1 MAIGPP
7 EVNIRSGRPAGRCSA
22 GLLAGA
28 LVAVLGVDQL
38 LLWRFLD
45 FAGWWIYPV
54 GAALV
59 GLLAW
64 LAGRVAG
71 RLDLSA
77 PAAGGV
83 ALCIAVALLLFLL
96 GGQGRLFYA
105 NIDWQ
110 VRDAILNDMRL
121 HAWPFAYTARGV
133 PELLRAPI
141 GMYLVPALAGKALGL
156 AAADVA
162 LLVQNGVML
171 GILLALASL
180 RFDSARAAAGALA
193 VFLAF
198 SGMDV
203 AGQLL
208 LHPSEALPS
217 HLEGWAQIQYSSH
230 VTQAFWVPQH
240 ALSGWI
246 AAALF
251 LLWKDRGLPVGLLLG
266 ALPLIALWSPL
277 GAIGALPFAAY
288 AGWRAFAE
296 RTLRPVDFAFAAVAT
311 ILAIPS
317 LLYLG
322 AAADSVGLH
331 VLAVPLGRWFLFELL
346 EVAPYLAAVAVIGAR
361 GPRGPATLMI
371 VGVTLL
377 ILPFLQIGESIDLM
391 MRGSIPALAILS
403 VLVADAL
410 TDAGAGRRGWR
421 VALALVLAIGSVTG
435 LSEIRRAVTY
445 RPSPRPLC
453 GFSRAWDQSFGSFGK
468 STYLAPLAALPGAIR
483 PSAPERVESA
493 DPPICWNRPWA
504 VRRRG

>member
-1 MAIGPP
+1 M
-7 EVNIRSGRPAGRCSA
+7 
-22 GLLAGA
+22 GA
-28 LVAVLGVDQL
+28 LVAVLGLDQL

-45 FAGWWIYPV
+45 IAGWWIYPV

-64 LAGRVAG
+64 LAGRLAG
-71 RLDLSA
+71 RIEVPA
-77 PAAGGV
+77 PGIGRV
-83 ALCIAVALLLFLL
+83 TLCIAVAFLLFLL

-121 HAWPFAYTARGV
+121 HLWPFAYTARGV
-133 PELLRAPI
+133 PELLRAPL
-141 GMYLVPALAGKALGL
+141 GMYLAPALAGKALGA

-162 LLVQNGVML
+162 LLVQNSVVL
-171 GILLALASL
+171 GILLALTSL
-180 RFDSARAAAGALA
+180 RFDSKRAAAEGMA

-203 AGQLL
+203 VGQLL
-208 LHPSEALPS
+208 LHPGEALPS

-230 VTQAFWVPQH
+230 ITQAFWVPQH

-246 AAALF
+246 AATLF

-266 ALPLIALWSPL
+266 ALPLLALWSPL

-288 AGWRAFAE
+288 AGWRALAE
-296 RTLRPVDFAFAAVAT
+296 RTLRAADIAFAALAT
-311 ILAIPS
+311 LLAVPS

-346 EVAPYLAAVAVIGAR
+346 ETAPYLAAVAAIGAR
-361 GPRGPATLMI
+361 GCHGPATLIM
-371 VGVTLL
+371 VAATLL

-410 TDAGAGRRGWR
+410 RDANRRGW
-421 VALALVLAIGSVTG
+421 VAALALVLAVGSVTG
-435 LSEIRRAVTY
+435 LSEIRRAVIY

-453 GFSRAWDQSFGSFGK
+453 SFSGAWDQSFGGFGK
-468 STYLAPLAALPGAIR
+468 STYLAPVAALPATIR
-483 PSAPERVESA
+483 PSSPTLVPPA
-493 DPPICWNRPWA
+493 DPPHCWDRPWA
-504 VRRRG
+504 VRRGA